1 MGDIDTHT
9 HRIGRT
15 GRAGVQGTAHTLV
28 TENDLEFAG
37 HIVRSLES
45 ANQEVPKE
53 LMDLALK
60 SSWFSNS
67 RYKHGKGKGVGGTG
81 LGFKER
87 PAIGFEGGGRGGG
100 GGGMAKPGVNRMA
113 AVKQAYKHQ
122 FMSGFKAA
130 ETDEGSFNPN
140 AKIIEEKKRKDGKR
154 SRWE

>member
-1 MGDIDTHT
+1 MKI
-9 HRIGRT
+9 
-15 GRAGVQGTAHTLV
+15 RAGVQGTAHTLV

-67 RYKHGKGKGVGGTG
+67 RYVCQLSKIRWIKSLCTRYKHGKGKGVGGTG

-100 GGGMAKPGVNRMA
+100 GGSSIETNVAE
-113 AVKQAYKHQ
+113 Q
-122 FMSGFKAA
+122 FRLV
-130 ETDEGSFNPN
+130 T
-140 AKIIEEKKRKDGKR
+140 
-154 SRWE
+154 